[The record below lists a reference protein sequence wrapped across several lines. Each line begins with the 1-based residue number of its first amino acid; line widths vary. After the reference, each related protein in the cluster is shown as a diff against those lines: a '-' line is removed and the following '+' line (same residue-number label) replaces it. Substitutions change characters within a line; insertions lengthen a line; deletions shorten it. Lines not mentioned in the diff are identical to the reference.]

1 MNLKKKK
8 AQKNAVYSGL
18 ITSLDMKHFSGKV
31 AYGIVVA
38 LMITISIICVV
49 PFVWAFL
56 SGLKTTEEFYS
67 VPATI
72 IPKEFCWE
80 NIIELFTVHEIYKYA
95 INSLIMIL
103 GSLVVELSTS
113 TLGGYVLSRL
123 KPKGSKMLFALI
135 LWTMMMPNTLSMVPL
150 FMTFIDFPIFHFNM
164 MGTYFPMWIMA
175 GANCFHVM
183 MFKDFFDKIP
193 QSYIEAARVDGAG
206 RLSIFFKIIL
216 PLSKPI
222 IATVSVFV
230 ITANW
235 NSFMWPLLML
245 PDKETYPVSLALYKI
260 QSSLQAPKAL
270 MFSILMV
277 IPMIII
283 YFVSQYF
290 INKNSIN
297 EGEKG

>member
-1 MNLKKKK
+1 MKKMKSG
-8 AQKNAVYSGL
+8 NSENYSGL
-18 ITSLDMKHFSGKV
+18 ITSLDMKHFSGKT
-31 AYGIVVA
+31 AYGVIVA
-38 LMITISIICVV
+38 LMIIISIICVV

-56 SGLKTTEEFYS
+56 SGLKTTEEFYA
-67 VPATI
+67 VPATF
-72 IPKEFCWE
+72 IPNKFCWE
-80 NIIELFTVHEIYKYA
+80 NIVELFAVYKIHKYA
-95 INSLIMIL
+95 INSLILIL
-103 GSLVVELSTS
+103 GSLFVELSTA

-123 KPKGSKMLFALI
+123 KPRGSKFILALV
-135 LWTMMMPNTLSMVPL
+135 LWTMMMPDTLSMVPL
-150 FMTFIDFPIFHFNM
+150 FMTFIDFPVFHFNM

-193 QSYIEAARVDGAG
+193 KSYIEAAHVDGAG
-206 RLSIFFKIIL
+206 KLNIFFKIIL

-230 ITANW
+230 ISANW

-260 QSSLQAPKAL
+260 QDSLQAPKAL
-270 MFSILMV
+270 MFSIIMV
-277 IPMIII
+277 IPMVAV
-283 YFVSQYF
+283 YFASQHF
-290 INKNSIN
+290 INKNSIS